1 MAEYEVLGEWWLP
14 ERAERRLPG
23 RLVVDSA
30 HGVRL
35 TLIGGSVREVPE
47 VIAVESG
54 AFNLDAAPLST
65 QSADAG
71 RRSIRRAASLSRN
84 PAVR

>member
-35 TLIGGSVREVPE
+35 TLIGG
-47 VIAVESG
+47 IG
-54 AFNLDAAPLST
+54 T
-65 QSADAG
+65 
-71 RRSIRRAASLSRN
+71 
-84 PAVR
+84 